1 MSASEPKAGLS
12 KRARIWIRLTV
23 APLLLAFL
31 LGVLWLHDSTGRS
44 LPTDLLLLLFGVG
57 GALELARLFEQA
69 GRPIVGW
76 VATVT
81 SGLLAGIGLSGFDA
95 AGRME
100 LRVVVLAVALVTL
113 LVLHLKD
120 TRPVAVE
127 RIANTFVPILFVG
140 LLLSFTRE
148 LGDGAQGARMYAWVA
163 LTAKASD
170 MAGWIVGV
178 PFGKHKMIPSVS
190 PGKSWEGFVAGLVA
204 SAAVAAWL
212 PGPLGLPV
220 AAWGSVQLALFGLAV
235 GGASILAGVMWSGWK
250 RRLGTK
256 DSSPLIP
263 EIGGVMDLVDSMLLA
278 APVAWAWI
286 RLGLDPT
293 GTGIG

>member
-1 MSASEPKAGLS
+1 LVDGDAGLS

-23 APLLLAFL
+23 APLLLLIL
-31 LGVLWLHDSTGRS
+31 LGVLWLHDGTGRP
-44 LPTDLLLLLFGVG
+44 LATDVLLLVL
-57 GALELARLFEQA
+57 GAAGAYEVARLFAQA
-69 GRPIVGW
+69 GRAIVPW
-76 VATVT
+76 VATLAG
-81 SGLLAGIGLSGFDA
+81 GLLAGVGLLGGADA
-95 AGRME
+95 ALRME
-100 LRVVVLAVALVTL
+100 LRVVILAAALVLL

-120 TRPVAVE
+120 TRPIAVD
-127 RIANTFVPILFVG
+127 RIANTFVPILYVG

-178 PFGKHKMIPSVS
+178 PFGRHKMIPSVS
-190 PGKSWEGFVAGLVA
+190 PGKSWEGFAAGLVA

-212 PGPLGLPV
+212 PGLLDLPV
-220 AAWGSVQLALFGLAV
+220 AAWGAPRLALLGLAI
-235 GGASILAGVMWSGWK
+235 GGASILAGVTWSGWK

-278 APVAWAWI
+278 APVAWAWL
-286 RLGLDPT
+286 RLGL
-293 GTGIG
+293 

>member
-1 MSASEPKAGLS
+1 MTPSEPGPGLS
-12 KRARIWIRLTV
+12 KRARITIRLTV
-23 APLLLAFL
+23 APLLLAVL
-31 LGVLWLHDSTGRS
+31 IGVLWLHDHMGRS
-44 LPTDLLLLLFGVG
+44 LPTDILLLVFGLG
-57 GALELARLFEQA
+57 GAYEVVRLFQQA
-69 GRPIVGW
+69 DRAIVRW
-76 VATVT
+76 IAVVA
-81 SGLLAGIGLSGFDA
+81 SGLLAGVGLFGLDA
-95 AGRME
+95 SGRME
-100 LRVVVLAVALVTL
+100 LRVLVLAAALIVL
-113 LVLHLKD
+113 LVVHLKD
-120 TRPVAVE
+120 TRPIAVE

-148 LGDGAQGARMYAWVA
+148 LGDGGYGARMYAWVA
-163 LTAKASD
+163 ISAKASD
-170 MAGWIVGV
+170 IAGWVVGV

-212 PGPLGLPV
+212 PGLLHLPV
-220 AAWGSVQLALFGLAV
+220 ASWGAVRLALFGLAV

-278 APVAWAWI
+278 GPVAWAWI
-286 RLGLDPT
+286 RLGL
-293 GTGIG
+293 

>member
-1 MSASEPKAGLS
+1 MSSQDPSAGLS

-23 APLLLAFL
+23 APLLLAVL
-31 LGVLWLHDSTGRS
+31 LGVLWLHDHSGKS
-44 LPTDLLLLLFGVG
+44 LATDVLLLLFGLG
-57 GALELARLFEQA
+57 GALEVARLFERS
-69 GRPIVGW
+69 GRPIVTW
-76 VATVT
+76 IAVAA
-81 SGLLAGIGLSGFDA
+81 SGLLAGIGLSGFEA

-100 LRVVVLAVALVTL
+100 LRVVVLAATLVFL
-113 LVLHLKD
+113 LVVHLKD
-120 TRPVAVE
+120 TRPIAVD
-127 RIANTFVPILFVG
+127 RIANTFVPILYVG

-148 LGDGAQGARMYAWVA
+148 LGDGAMGARMYAWVA

-212 PGPLGLPV
+212 PGVLDLPV
-220 AAWGSVQLALFGLAV
+220 AAWGTVRLALFGLAV
-235 GGASILAGVMWSGWK
+235 GGASILAGVTWSGWK

-263 EIGGVMDLVDSMLLA
+263 EIGGVMDLIDSMLLA

-286 RLGLDPT
+286 RLGL
-293 GTGIG
+293 